1 VSDISGASA
10 MPLAINITLVEVAFI
25 TAGFFFMGQADNASQ
40 AQQHAAQLCT
50 AGAVSNAAVTADLAA
65 VLQNWLSSAVRS
77 YVGQMKLALDASAGV
92 VAAVDVVELG
102 LFSTVVKADVAVL
115 NASIDWDLTAALN
128 VNITQ
133 NYAYNVT
140 VQAAVLTS
148 DLLLSVFVD
157 VLSSSTSRRRLQS
170 KLDHLPYDKL
180 LHSTDSPPS
189 MQSKPAHAVATS
201 HIPRNVTPLSSVTTQ
216 QQSSSRTAREPAL
229 GTPWDGLHGRARS
242 LLSTELSSAFPLSS
256 LLAFK
261 TDLMLAAFA
270 DTSSCS
276 IDSLTDLFFEN
287 SEEPEELSNLCV
299 GDSGSADLSLNEA
312 LFASAGDSVP
322 LLQVLC
328 CAVAPSGVHVCLAV
342 ALNCD
347 EHEWTSLVLLQSCI
361 LLSSL
366 QYAVPA

>member
-1 VSDISGASA
+1 MITVGCKRICRRRYQIQYSVSDISGSGASA
-10 MPLAINITLVEVAFI
+10 LPLAINITLVEVAFI
-25 TAGFFFMGQADNASQ
+25 TAGFFFMGQADNVSQ

-50 AGAVSNAAVTADLAA
+50 AGAASNAAVTADLAV

-92 VAAVDVVELG
+92 VAAIDVVELG
-102 LFSTVVKADVAVL
+102 LFSTVVQADVAVL
-115 NASIDWDLTAALN
+115 NATIDWDLTSALN

-140 VQAAVLTS
+140 IQAAVLTS
-148 DLLLSVFVD
+148 DLLLSVYVD

-170 KLDHLPYDKL
+170 EAHLLYDKL
-180 LHSTDSPPS
+180 LHSTNPPAS
-189 MQSKPAHAVATS
+189 IQTKSVHAVATAQ
-201 HIPRNVTPLSSVTTQ
+201 IPGDLAAFSSVTTQ
-216 QQSSSRTAREPAL
+216 QQSSNRTARVPAL

-242 LLSTELSSAFPLSS
+242 LLSTGPDSAFPLSS

-270 DTSSCS
+270 DTSGCS
-276 IDSLTDLFFEN
+276 IDSLTDLFFED

-299 GDSGSADLSLNEA
+299 GDDGSADLSLNEA
-312 LFASAGDSVP
+312 LSVSAGESVP

-328 CAVAPSGVHVCLAV
+328 C
-342 ALNCD
+342 
-347 EHEWTSLVLLQSCI
+347 
-361 LLSSL
+361 
-366 QYAVPA
+366 

>member
-1 VSDISGASA
+1 
-10 MPLAINITLVEVAFI
+10 M
-25 TAGFFFMGQADNASQ
+25 SQ
-40 AQQHAAQLCT
+40 AQQHAAQLST
-50 AGAVSNAAVTADLAA
+50 AGAASNAAVTADLAA

-77 YVGQMKLALDASAGV
+77 YIGQMKLAFDASAGV

-102 LFSTVVKADVAVL
+102 LFSTIVQADVAVL

-170 KLDHLPYDKL
+170 EARHLLYDKL

-189 MQSKPAHAVATS
+189 MQTKPAHAVATS
-201 HIPRNVTPLSSVTTQ
+201 YFPRDVAALSSVTAQ
-216 QQSSSRTAREPAL
+216 QQSSNRTA
-229 GTPWDGLHGRARS
+229 WDGSHGKARS
-242 LLSTELSSAFPLSS
+242 VLSIAPGPAFPLSS

-270 DTSSCS
+270 HTSGCS
-276 IDSLTDLFFEN
+276 TDSLTDLFFDN
-287 SEEPEELSNLCV
+287 SEQPEESSNLCV

-312 LFASAGDSVP
+312 LSASAGASLP

-328 CAVAPSGVHVCLAV
+328 CCSLWRACLPGCCSE
-342 ALNCD
+342 L
-347 EHEWTSLVLLQSCI
+347 
-361 LLSSL
+361 
-366 QYAVPA
+366 

>member
-50 AGAVSNAAVTADLAA
+50 AGAASNAAVTADLAA
-65 VLQNWLSSAVRS
+65 ALQNWLSSAVRS
-77 YVGQMKLALDASAGV
+77 YVGQMELALDASAGI
-92 VAAVDVVELG
+92 VAAVDVLELG
-102 LFSTVVKADVAVL
+102 LFSTVVQADVAVL
-115 NASIDWDLTAALN
+115 NASINWDLTSALN

-157 VLSSSTSRRRLQS
+157 VLSSSTSRRRLHS
-170 KLDHLPYDKL
+170 KPDQLLYAEL
-180 LHSTDSPPS
+180 LHSTNSS
-189 MQSKPAHAVATS
+189 ALIQIKPAHAAATS
-201 HIPRNVTPLSSVTTQ
+201 YFPRYVAPLSSVTAQ
-216 QQSSSRTAREPAL
+216 QRSSNRPTWEPAL
-229 GTPWDGLHGRARS
+229 GTAWDGLHGKARS
-242 LLSTELSSAFPLSS
+242 LISTELSSAFPLSS

-270 DTSSCS
+270 DTSGCS

-287 SEEPEELSNLCV
+287 SEEPEELSNLCG

-312 LFASAGDSVP
+312 LVASAGESVP

-328 CAVAPSGVHVCLAV
+328 CCSLWRACLPGCCSE
-342 ALNCD
+342 L
-347 EHEWTSLVLLQSCI
+347 
-361 LLSSL
+361 
-366 QYAVPA
+366 

>member
-1 VSDISGASA
+1 
-10 MPLAINITLVEVAFI
+10 MPLAINITLVEVAVI

-50 AGAVSNAAVTADLAA
+50 AGAASNAAVTADLAA
-65 VLQNWLSSAVRS
+65 VLQSWLSSAVRS
-77 YVGQMKLALDASAGV
+77 YVGQMELALDASAGI

-102 LFSTVVKADVAVL
+102 LFSTVVQADVAVL
-115 NASIDWDLTAALN
+115 NATIDWDFTAAFN

-170 KLDHLPYDKL
+170 EAHHLPYDKML
-180 LHSTDSPPS
+180 RSMDSPAS
-189 MQSKPAHAVATS
+189 MQTKPVHAVATAQ
-201 HIPRNVTPLSSVTTQ
+201 IPRDLATFSVTTQ
-216 QQSSSRTAREPAL
+216 QQSSNGTARVAAL
-229 GTPWDGLHGRARS
+229 GTAWDGLHGKARS
-242 LLSTELSSAFPLSS
+242 LHSTEFSSAFPLSS

-270 DTSSCS
+270 DTSGCS
-276 IDSLTDLFFEN
+276 IDSLTDLFFED
-287 SEEPEELSNLCV
+287 SEEPEELSDLCV
-299 GDSGSADLSLNEA
+299 GVSGSADLSLNEA
-312 LFASAGDSVP
+312 LFASARNSVP

-328 CAVAPSGVHVCLAV
+328 CAVAPSGVHVCLTV

-347 EHEWTSLVLLQSCI
+347 RHEWTVLVLLHSCMPR
-361 LLSSL
+361 SSL
-366 QYAVPA
+366 QYAIPAQM

>member
-1 VSDISGASA
+1 
-10 MPLAINITLVEVAFI
+10 MPMALNITLVEVAFI
-25 TAGFFFMGQADNASQ
+25 TAGFFFMGQADNVSQ

-50 AGAVSNAAVTADLAA
+50 AGAASNAAVTADLAA
-65 VLQNWLSSAVRS
+65 VLQSWLSSAVKS
-77 YVGQMKLALDASAGV
+77 YVDQIQLALDASAGV

-102 LFSTVVKADVAVL
+102 LFSTVVQADVAVL

-170 KLDHLPYDKL
+170 EAHHSPYDEL
-180 LHSTDSPPS
+180 LHSMDSPAS
-189 MQSKPAHAVATS
+189 IQTKPAHAVATS
-201 HIPRNVTPLSSVTTQ
+201 YFPRNVAALSSITTQ
-216 QQSSSRTAREPAL
+216 QQSSNRTARVPAL
-229 GTPWDGLHGRARS
+229 GTAWDGSHGKARS
-242 LLSTELSSAFPLSS
+242 LFSTEPGSAFPLSS

-270 DTSSCS
+270 DTSGCS
-276 IDSLTDLFFEN
+276 IDSLTDLFFED
-287 SEEPEELSNLCV
+287 SEEPEELSDLCV
-299 GDSGSADLSLNEA
+299 GDTGSADLSLNEA
-312 LFASAGDSVP
+312 LFVSAGDSVP

-328 CAVAPSGVHVCLAV
+328 CCSLWHACLPGCCSE
-342 ALNCD
+342 L
-347 EHEWTSLVLLQSCI
+347 
-361 LLSSL
+361 
-366 QYAVPA
+366 